1 MTGRHVKYLSTDF
14 VKSFKD
20 ILKMNNIIN
29 IIDFKQHLLRTI
41 TNLILFNMTL
51 NILLELFSDWSI
63 TNMGQN
69 LSC

>member
-1 MTGRHVKYLSTDF
+1 
-14 VKSFKD
+14 
-20 ILKMNNIIN
+20 MNNIIN